1 MKCLLSTFD
10 QTHSFLK
17 DQYLELTVKLADFL
31 DYCLNT
37 LCGCSAGN
45 PADKMNDDEDIGDIV
60 GDNDQLEIQ
69 KGVKGLGVA
78 IYICFQAV

>member
-1 MKCLLSTFD
+1 M
-10 QTHSFLK
+10 
-17 DQYLELTVKLADFL
+17 KLADCL

-60 GDNDQLEIQ
+60 GDNDQLEI
-69 KGVKGLGVA
+69 
-78 IYICFQAV
+78 